1 MIIVRLQSI
10 FVNAPTSTGKSL
22 IYQLPAVLHRN
33 RLTIVIEPTIS
44 LMLDQVQ
51 KLNRLGFAAAHLD
64 SSLSQKQRQEVLPC
78 LDQLTF
84 LYTTPEQ
91 MIRSEFKAPD
101 VGDLRAGI
109 WEEMPLLHQLSGGE
123 AIDME
128 YTISSGFHTLSF
140 GRALTGKAYH
150 GILRAARI

>member
-1 MIIVRLQSI
+1 MKPHNDTKEALRLFGFKSLRNEQIKPIEALRNGKSI

-84 LYTTPEQ
+84 L
-91 MIRSEFKAPD
+91 
-101 VGDLRAGI
+101 
-109 WEEMPLLHQLSGGE
+109 
-123 AIDME
+123 
-128 YTISSGFHTLSF
+128 
-140 GRALTGKAYH
+140 
-150 GILRAARI
+150 